1 MGKRGRTRKDEAQK
15 NTSVE
20 GATPSQESQQQ
31 EAVASLRSGRVL
43 RMKQEPK
50 LDDGSAL
57 SPPPGFAPPDTSP
70 SYPRYQTRM
79 SLRAL
84 LGRCESNTVTP
95 TSPIRHVKSSYPSC
109 AICDSPAHLTTGISV
124 ATKEKVDGSTRT
136 QLNHHSVL
144 TNHGVMDVENRKSKQ
159 HTQTTPSFTEVVD
172 EKNTIVSKADVVLNA
187 NATELETKCDQSGAL
202 PTKGRVV
209 ESAHAGHKHQSVLT
223 NRGVLD
229 VEDQKLGQ
237 HTQTA
242 PSFPEVVDEKNTTLR
257 KTDVVSNANAT
268 KPETRSD
275 PLPTKSMSLN
285 FTRVA
290 ALMTD
295 YSSYA
300 DKVESKPGH
309 LSVMVDGYRVKEEAA
324 PILQKIFLKY
334 GDIAMNSSFSSVTF
348 SSSLLEF
355 VCDIYNKLEATDFL
369 SITSTELQFMIAEVK
384 DLESVKV
391 DVGWLHRRLNDISQA
406 KQLVQDSCILNEAKT
421 RNLVAMETNK
431 KELEG
436 LKEELATLQERI
448 HKKEVELGI
457 AHYENEKI
465 MHRFADSKAKLNSYL
480 KKSLVHDLL

>member
-1 MGKRGRTRKDEAQK
+1 MGKRGRTRKDEAPK
-15 NTSVE
+15 YTNVE
-20 GATPSQESQQQ
+20 GATATPSQESQQQ
-31 EAVASLRSGRVL
+31 EAAASLRSGRVL

-50 LDDGSAL
+50 LEDGSAL
-57 SPPPGFAPPDTSP
+57 PPPPGFVLPDTS
-70 SYPRYQTRM
+70 PRYQTRM

-84 LGRCESNTVTP
+84 LGRCESNTLTP
-95 TSPIRHVKSSYPSC
+95 TSPIRHVKSPYPSC

-124 ATKEKVDGSTRT
+124 ATKEKFDGSMRT
-136 QLNHHSVL
+136 ELNHHSVL
-144 TNHGVMDVENRKSKQ
+144 TNNGVLGVENRKSRQ
-159 HTQTTPSFTEVVD
+159 HTQTTPSFPEVVD
-172 EKNTIVSKADVVLNA
+172 EENTIVSKADVVLNA
-187 NATELETKCDQSGAL
+187 NATELETKCDQSSAL
-202 PTKGRVV
+202 PTKWRVV
-209 ESAHAGHKHQSVLT
+209 ES
-223 NRGVLD
+223 
-229 VEDQKLGQ
+229 
-237 HTQTA
+237 
-242 PSFPEVVDEKNTTLR
+242 
-257 KTDVVSNANAT
+257 
-268 KPETRSD
+268 
-275 PLPTKSMSLN
+275 
-285 FTRVA
+285 

-300 DKVESKPGH
+300 DKVESKPGNP
-309 LSVMVDGYRVKEEAA
+309 SIMVDGYRVKEEAA

-334 GDIAMNSSFSSVTF
+334 GDIATNSSFSSVTF

-355 VCDIYNKLEATDFL
+355 VCDIYKKLEATDFL
-369 SITSTELQFMIAEVK
+369 SITSTELQSMIAEVK

-421 RNLVAMETNK
+421 RYLVVMERNK

-465 MHRFADSKAKLNSYL
+465 MQRFANSKAKLNSYL

>member
-1 MGKRGRTRKDEAQK
+1 
-15 NTSVE
+15 
-20 GATPSQESQQQ
+20 
-31 EAVASLRSGRVL
+31 
-43 RMKQEPK
+43 
-50 LDDGSAL
+50 
-57 SPPPGFAPPDTSP
+57 
-70 SYPRYQTRM
+70 M

-84 LGRCESNTVTP
+84 LGRCESNTLTP

-124 ATKEKVDGSTRT
+124 ATKEKLDGSMRT
-136 QLNHHSVL
+136 ELNHHSVL
-144 TNHGVMDVENRKSKQ
+144 TNHGVLGVENRKSRQ
-159 HTQTTPSFTEVVD
+159 HTQTTPSFPEVVD
-172 EKNTIVSKADVVLNA
+172 EKNTILSKADVVLNA
-187 NATELETKCDQSGAL
+187 NATELETKCDQSSAL
-202 PTKGRVV
+202 STKGRVV

-223 NRGVLD
+223 NRDVLD
-229 VEDQKLGQ
+229 VEDQKPGQ

-242 PSFPEVVDEKNTTLR
+242 PSFPDEVVDEKNTTLR

-268 KPETRSD
+268 KRETRSD

-309 LSVMVDGYRVKEEAA
+309 PSIMVDGYRVKEEAA
-324 PILQKIFLKY
+324 PILQKIFLKH
-334 GDIAMNSSFSSVTF
+334 GDIAMNSSLSPVTF

-355 VCDIYNKLEATDFL
+355 VCNIYKKLEATDFL
-369 SITSTELQFMIAEVK
+369 SITSAELQSMIAEVK
-384 DLESVKV
+384 DLESVNV

-406 KQLVQDSCILNEAKT
+406 KQLVQDNCILNEAKT
-421 RNLVAMETNK
+421 RYLVVMERNK

-457 AHYENEKI
+457 AHYENENI
-465 MHRFADSKAKLNSYL
+465 MQRFANSKAKLNSYL

>member
-144 TNHGVMDVENRKSKQ
+144 TSHGVMDVENRKSKQ

-172 EKNTIVSKADVVLNA
+172 EKNTIVSKADVMLNA
-187 NATELETKCDQSGAL
+187 NATEQETKCDQSGAL

-229 VEDQKLGQ
+229 VEDQKPGQ

-290 ALMTD
+290 ALVTD

-300 DKVESKPGH
+300 DKVESKP
-309 LSVMVDGYRVKEEAA
+309 VMVDGYRVKEEAA

-334 GDIAMNSSFSSVTF
+334 GDIAMKSSFSSVTF

-369 SITSTELQFMIAEVK
+369 SITSTELQSMLAEVK

-457 AHYENEKI
+457 AHYKNEKI
-465 MHRFADSKAKLNSYL
+465 MQRFADSKAKLNSYL

>member
-31 EAVASLRSGRVL
+31 EAVASLSSGRVL

-57 SPPPGFAPPDTSP
+57 SPPPGVAPPDTSP
-70 SYPRYQTRM
+70 SSPRYQTRM

-136 QLNHHSVL
+136 ELNHHSVL
-144 TNHGVMDVENRKSKQ
+144 TNHGVLRVENRKSRQ
-159 HTQTTPSFTEVVD
+159 HTQTTPSFPEVVD
-172 EKNTIVSKADVVLNA
+172 EKNTTVSKADVVLNA

-209 ESAHAGHKHQSVLT
+209 
-223 NRGVLD
+223 D
-229 VEDQKLGQ
+229 
-237 HTQTA
+237 
-242 PSFPEVVDEKNTTLR
+242 
-257 KTDVVSNANAT
+257 
-268 KPETRSD
+268 
-275 PLPTKSMSLN
+275 LN

-355 VCDIYNKLEATDFL
+355 VCDIYNKLEATNFL
-369 SITSTELQFMIAEVK
+369 SITSTELQSMIAEVK

-391 DVGWLHRRLNDISQA
+391 DVGWLHRRLNDISQT

-448 HKKEVELGI
+448 HKKEVEIGI
-457 AHYENEKI
+457 SHYENEKI
-465 MHRFADSKAKLNSYL
+465 MQCVADSKAKLNSYL